1 MTLSPSWSFLFH
13 SAKVSKE
20 MSGTEPAEMP
30 VVGVDGRQGVHGG
43 QGAHGAPAFKS
54 PPQMG

>member
-1 MTLSPSWSFLFH
+1 MTLFH